1 MLVGII
7 KTPTFDSKKNLTP
20 KMLLLFITFE
30 FFRINCCLTHHVIE
44 IELKTVIL
52 AITLLAESPT
62 AVTSLALFTMSVC
75 TNPNNTVMGLIDSDF
90 IQTSMCAPCQ
100 L

>member
-30 FFRINCCLTHHVIE
+30 FFRINCCLTHQVIE
-44 IELKTVIL
+44 IELKNRDFGDH
-52 AITLLAESPT
+52 AFSG
-62 AVTSLALFTMSVC
+62 VTDRSY
-75 TNPNNTVMGLIDSDF
+75 
-90 IQTSMCAPCQ
+90 
-100 L
+100 